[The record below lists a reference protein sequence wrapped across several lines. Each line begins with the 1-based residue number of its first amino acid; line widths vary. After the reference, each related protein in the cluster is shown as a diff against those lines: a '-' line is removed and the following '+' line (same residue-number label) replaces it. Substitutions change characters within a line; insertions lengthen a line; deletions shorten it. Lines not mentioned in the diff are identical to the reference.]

1 MIGLRLP
8 AVVVAAALGAA
19 IPAAQDPGTPL
30 ASIHVAVED
39 EDGRPVTDIR
49 PDEFTLLLAN
59 VPVPIAQVSR
69 GPHPL
74 RLIVIVDV
82 TTRPPVDVRTL
93 REGIDQLGGALRDG
107 DEAQVW
113 RVGGRITRGPAFTRE
128 PGSRRTAAAFA
139 VNPANVERSGPSP
152 IWDAIVEASDALD
165 GEDGRRAILI
175 YTDGRATANR
185 HGGADAAARALAA
198 GVSVNVVM
206 PAGEFRFMN
215 LDRIVTVHPDRMPQ
229 AIARD
234 TGGAFVPL
242 PPRLRPAAEKPP
254 PSFGEA
260 LAAIVTGLQGEYVL
274 RVARP
279 EGEHRL
285 VEVRVN
291 RPGLTLRARRA
302 I

>member
-1 MIGLRLP
+1 VIGLRLP
-8 AVVVAAALGAA
+8 AVVVAASLGAA
-19 IPAAQDPGTPL
+19 IPAAHTPGAPL

-39 EDGRPVTDIR
+39 ADGRPVTDIR

-59 VPVPIAQVSR
+59 TPVPIAQVSR

-82 TTRPPVDVRTL
+82 TTRPPVEVRAL
-93 REGIDQLGGALRDG
+93 REGIDQVGGTLREG
-107 DEAQVW
+107 DEAYIW

-139 VNPANVERSGPSP
+139 VSPANVERSGPSP
-152 IWDAIVEASDALD
+152 LWDAIVEASDALD
-165 GEDGRRAILI
+165 GEDGRRAILL

-185 HGGADAAARALAA
+185 QGGADAAARALAA
-198 GVSVNVVM
+198 DVSVNVVM
-206 PAGEFRFMN
+206 PSGEFRFMD

-234 TGGAFVPL
+234 TGGAFVTLASRVRAPGETQQ
-242 PPRLRPAAEKPP
+242 PA
-254 PSFGEA
+254 FGEA
-260 LAAIVTGLQGEYVL
+260 LAAIVTGLHGEYVL
-274 RVARP
+274 LVARP